1 MRFNLIEKIIFT
13 FGKVNIPTQPVTFK
27 IYGGKSKSSHDH
39 DINYLSQLR
48 KNHHS

>member
-13 FGKVNIPTQPVTFK
+13 FGKVNIPTQPMTFK
-27 IYGGKSKSSHDH
+27 IYGGKSNGSDEHY
-39 DINYLSQLR
+39 INYLSQLQ